1 MNDLE
6 FEKIINEISRTTG
19 YSVEQI
25 QFLLKFLKLE
35 IIGGI
40 KNSGKV
46 RIKGIGIFRK
56 KDGGIEYISENGE
69 ISYFSKDGEIQLL
82 N

>member
-1 MNDLE
+1 MNDQE
-6 FEKIINEISRTTG
+6 FEKLISEISKTTG

-25 QFLLKFLKLE
+25 QFLLKFLKFE

-40 KNSGKV
+40 KSSGKV
-46 RIKGIGIFRK
+46 RIKGIGMFSK
-56 KDGGIEYISENGE
+56 KDDGIEYISENGE